1 MKQVIEEYGI
11 GIVLIIIGAAVLR
24 GFDLLLQAM

>member
-11 GIVLIIIGAAVLR
+11 GIVLIIIGEAVLR